1 MMLRRA
7 FFIALLGG
15 VVVLPLWLVLARAFI
30 LGIPG
35 SQIPLLTFGAVLL
48 FAAMAV
54 VAGLCWA
61 RKSVREDHAFSRLD
75 YGVISAWY
83 VSIVIAG
90 LVEHGAISIP
100 MILLGVVAF
109 WSSAWQLFT
118 EIRRRVKGAFERLE
132 HTVAPAREYYRQ
144 RPVPPATP
152 RPDAPGAGRVIRI
165 DPPQQQG

>member
-1 MMLRRA
+1 MLLRRA

-15 VVVLPLWLVLARAFI
+15 VVVLPLWLVLARTFI
-30 LGIPG
+30 LGIPDG
-35 SQIPLLTFGAVLL
+35 EIPLLTLGAVLL

-54 VAGLCWA
+54 VAGLCSA
-61 RKSVREDHAFSRLD
+61 RKSVRKDYAFTRLD
-75 YGVISAWY
+75 YGVMGAWY
-83 VSIVIAG
+83 LSIVAAG

-109 WSSAWQLFT
+109 WSAAWQLFT
-118 EIRRRVKGAFERLE
+118 ETRRRVKGAFERLE
-132 HTVAPAREYYRQ
+132 YTVAPAKEYYQQ